1 MEEQTVHREKKRRRL
16 AGWAKIVIAVALT
29 LAASTGMWCL
39 LLGRSGLAMVQTY
52 LLARFAFVE
61 ADADL
66 DKAVDLGLDAFVKGL
81 GDRWSYYR
89 SEEQYEQ
96 LRATRANNYVGIGI
110 TIDYTREEGL
120 LVRSVTEGGPA
131 DKAGVL
137 VGDVITAA
145 DGVSLAGENQ
155 ADGADYIKGEE
166 GTQSGC
172 CLFFL
177 GFGGGEIHFPPFFF
191 VGGGGARR
199 RGGGCFT
206 PVGGGGK
213 KAPF

>member
-89 SEEQYEQ
+89 TQEQYRE
-96 LRATRANNYVGIGI
+96 LRARRANNYVGI
-110 TIDYTREEGL
+110 
-120 LVRSVTEGGPA
+120 VVT
-131 DKAGVL
+131 VY
-137 VGDVITAA
+137 V
-145 DGVSLAGENQ
+145 
-155 ADGADYIKGEE
+155 
-166 GTQSGC
+166 
-172 CLFFL
+172 
-177 GFGGGEIHFPPFFF
+177 
-191 VGGGGARR
+191 
-199 RGGGCFT
+199 
-206 PVGGGGK
+206 
-213 KAPF
+213 

>member
-66 DKAVDLGLDAFVKGL
+66 DKAVDLGLDAFVQGL

-89 SEEQYEQ
+89 TQEQYRE
-96 LRATRANNYVGIGI
+96 LRARRATNYVGIGV
-110 TIDYTREEGL
+110 TVTVKDREGPWPARPGERGL
-120 LVRSVTEGGPA
+120 TTSRGRRAPRWSSPCCGRT
-131 DKAGVL
+131 AG
-137 VGDVITAA
+137 
-145 DGVSLAGENQ
+145 
-155 ADGADYIKGEE
+155 
-166 GTQSGC
+166 
-172 CLFFL
+172 
-177 GFGGGEIHFPPFFF
+177 
-191 VGGGGARR
+191 RR
-199 RGGGCFT
+199 R
-206 PVGGGGK
+206 
-213 KAPF
+213 